1 VWRGVVRAAGLAL
14 GVACASC
21 TASGSPPA
29 PPPAAS
35 SGSAVITV
43 GSFDFPESELLAY
56 LYAGAL
62 SARGYPVRVLPDLG
76 SRELVEPALM
86 TGLVQLVPEYTGSAL
101 EFVSLGRV
109 HATASVAT
117 TARNLERWMGAR
129 GLIVARPAPAQDAN
143 AIVVTA
149 ATAARYRLR
158 TVSDLTAAA
167 PALVFGGPPE
177 CPERPYCLQG
187 LRRVYGVRFRAFVGL
202 DTGGTLTR
210 QALEGGEISAAL
222 LFTTDT
228 TIRGRHLVVLADNR
242 GLQPAENVV
251 PVLRRAT
258 AERYGTGLVAALNA
272 VSARLS
278 TATLMALDAQVEL
291 EGLGPSVVAER
302 WLRDQ
307 GLTQRGPWPQD
318 QRLTRPGRG
327 PS

>member
-1 VWRGVVRAAGLAL
+1 M
-14 GVACASC
+14 
-21 TASGSPPA
+21 
-29 PPPAAS
+29 
-35 SGSAVITV
+35 ITV

-62 SARGYPVRVLPDLG
+62 SARGYTVRVLPDLG

-86 TGLVQLVPEYTGSAL
+86 TGLIQLVPEYTGSAL

-129 GLIVARPAPAQDAN
+129 GISVGRPAAAQDAN

-158 TVSDLTAAA
+158 TVSDLITVA
-167 PALVFGGPPE
+167 PSLVFGGPPE

-187 LRRVYGVRFRAFVGL
+187 LRRVYGLRFRAFAGL

-222 LFTTDT
+222 LFTTDPA
-228 TIRGRHLVVLADNR
+228 IRGQHLVVLADNR

-251 PVLRRAT
+251 PVLQRAT
-258 AERYGTGLVAALNA
+258 AERYGTGLIAALNA

-278 TATLMALDAQVEL
+278 TPTLMALDAQVEL
-291 EGLGPSVVAER
+291 DGLSPNVVAER

-307 GLTQRGPWPQD
+307 GLTSPGRGSRPPD
-318 QRLTRPGRG
+318 QRLTRPGQG